1 VGHALIELEPACG
14 RPPAPRDRT
23 LRDLRAL
30 PQAIVATTEET
41 LALIERERLHDSGCG
56 AVDVVLPASTLLT
69 PATWLWTGGRR
80 RPPSECV
87 PCG

>member
-1 VGHALIELEPACG
+1 
-14 RPPAPRDRT
+14 
-23 LRDLRAL
+23 
-30 PQAIVATTEET
+30 VATTEET
-41 LALIERERLHDSGCG
+41 LAFIGKERLRDSGCG

-69 PATWLWTGGRR
+69 PVIWLWLGGRR